1 MIVVADT
8 TPINYLIV
16 IGYIDILESLYG
28 SVVIPPAVQDEMLD
42 PLAPASVRLWI
53 SNPPHWL
60 EVRTPSR
67 INAPLDPNLDD
78 GEREA
83 ISLAQQYGARVL
95 LIDEILG
102 RREAQHLG
110 IKVIGTVG
118 ILKEAHERGLLDFQ
132 EAVVRLQS
140 TSFQIAAS
148 ILKSVSDS
156 LKS

>member
-42 PLAPASVRLWI
+42 PSAPASVRSWI
-53 SNPPHWL
+53 NNPPHWL

-67 INAPLDPNLDD
+67 INAPLNPNLDD

-102 RREAQHLG
+102 RP
-110 IKVIGTVG
+110 
-118 ILKEAHERGLLDFQ
+118 
-132 EAVVRLQS
+132 
-140 TSFQIAAS
+140 
-148 ILKSVSDS
+148 
-156 LKS
+156 